1 MRAGR
6 AASLAASAATL
17 ALCGCA
23 TQGPLLAPAGPGAL
37 PPRVEL
43 VETPF
48 FPQRDYQCGPA
59 ALATVLAAAGVSVP
73 ADDLVAEVY
82 LPGRRGSLQAELIA
96 ATRSRGLL
104 PYVVPPSSQS
114 LLAQVAAGRPVLVL
128 QKTGAGPWPGWHYAV
143 VVGYDTLE
151 DRIVLRSGTDARLE
165 MSAARFLATWDR
177 ADRWALVVVAPG
189 DLPADPDFARYMQAA
204 AGLEATGRSEAAR
217 APTRPRR
224 AHGRRRR
231 CRSWGSPISLTPAA
245 TSRVRSRAFDAAI
258 ERAPGDAAARNN
270 RATVLLALG
279 CPAGGA
285 PRDRDGGGA
294 GRRRVRTRR
303 PSRRRDAKSTRR
315 AGPTRAGCPPDPAP
329 AHSPP

>member
-1 MRAGR
+1 MRAGH
-6 AASLAASAATL
+6 AAALAATL
-17 ALCGCA
+17 ALGGCA

-37 PPRVEL
+37 PPRIEL

-59 ALATVLAAAGVSVP
+59 ALATVMAAAGVPVQ

-82 LPGRRGSLQAELIA
+82 LPARRGSLQAEMVA

-104 PYVVPPSSQS
+104 PYVVPPSNLS

-143 VVGYDTLE
+143 VVGYDTGE
-151 DRIVLRSGTDARLE
+151 DRVVLRSGTDARLE
-165 MSAARFLATWDR
+165 VSAARFIATWDR
-177 ADRWALVVVAPG
+177 ADRWALVVLVPG
-189 DLPADPDFARYMQAA
+189 ELPADPDFERYMQAA
-204 AGLEATGRSEAAR
+204 AGLEATGQIEAAAR
-217 APTRPRR
+217 AYAAATRE
-224 AHGRRRR
+224 
-231 CRSWGSPISLTPAA
+231 WPAA
-245 TSRVRSRAFDAAI
+245 ALPQLGLANLAYARDDLAGAEQGFRAAI

-279 CPAGGA
+279 CPLAARREIAIAAVLADAGPYETA
-285 PRDRDGGGA
+285 VA
-294 GRRRVRTRR
+294 ATRR
-303 PSRRRDAKSTRR
+303 EIESASGPDA
-315 AGPTRAGCPPDPAP
+315 AGCPPDPTP

>member
-6 AASLAASAATL
+6 AASLAASTATL

-23 TQGPLLAPAGPGAL
+23 TQGPLLVPAGPGAL

-43 VETPF
+43 VETLF

-59 ALATVLAAAGVSVP
+59 ALATVLAAAGVPVP

-114 LLAQVAAGRPVLVL
+114 LLEQVAAGRPVLVL

-143 VVGYDTLE
+143 VVGYDTRE

-177 ADRWALVVVAPG
+177 ADRWALVVLAPG
-189 DLPADPDFARYMQAA
+189 ELPANPDFARFMQAA
-204 AGLEATGRSEAAR
+204 AGLEATGRSEVAAR
-217 APTRPRR
+217 AYE
-224 AHGRRRR
+224 
-231 CRSWGSPISLTPAA
+231 AA
-245 TSRVRSRAFDAAI
+245 TREWPMAALPQLGLANLAYTRGDLAGAEQGFRAAI

-270 RATVLLALG
+270 RASVLLSLG
-279 CPAGGA
+279 CPLAA
-285 PRDRDGGGA
+285 
-294 GRRRVRTRR
+294 RREIARAAMLA
-303 PSRRRDAKSTRR
+303 D
-315 AGPTRAGCPPDPAP
+315 AGPYEAAVAATRGEIEAARGPDAAGCPPDPAP
-329 AHSPP
+329 ANSPP

>member
-1 MRAGR
+1 MRARR
-6 AASLAASAATL
+6 AASVAAAAATL

-59 ALATVLAAAGVSVP
+59 ALATVLAAAGVRVQT
-73 ADDLVAEVY
+73 DDLVAEVY
-82 LPGRRGSLQAELIA
+82 LPGRSGSLQAELIA

-104 PYVVPPSSQS
+104 PYVIPPSRQA
-114 LLAQVAAGRPVLVL
+114 LLEQLAADRPVLVL
-128 QKTGAGPWPGWHYAV
+128 QKTGAGRWPGWHYAV
-143 VVGYDTLE
+143 VVGYDTFE
-151 DRIVLRSGTDARLE
+151 DRVILRSGIEARLE

-177 ADRWALVVVAPG
+177 ADRWALVVLAPG
-189 DLPADPDFARYMQAA
+189 EMPADPDFASYMQAA
-204 AGLEATGRSEAAR
+204 AGLEATGRSEAAAR
-217 APTRPRR
+217 AYE
-224 AHGRRRR
+224 
-231 CRSWGSPISLTPAA
+231 AA
-245 TSRVRSRAFDAAI
+245 TREWPTAALPQLGLANLAYARGDLAGAEQGFRAAI

-279 CPAGGA
+279 CPLAARREIAMAAMLAGTGPYEA
-285 PRDRDGGGA
+285 A
-294 GRRRVRTRR
+294 VALTRR
-303 PSRRRDAKSTRR
+303 EIDAVSGSD
-315 AGPTRAGCPPDPAP
+315 AAGCPPDPAP